1 MRFRLRGIAS
11 GARPVV
17 AALGLF
23 AALAVAGCGG
33 SEGGSGDFTQKFEP
47 PKAAEGGQ
55 TLPPATQEKP
65 KSRREMID
73 EDQTA
78 PQKKG
83 KGR

>member
-1 MRFRLRGIAS
+1 MAAAFGVFAS
-11 GARPVV
+11 
-17 AALGLF
+17 
-23 AALAVAGCGG
+23 LAVAGCGG

-55 TLPPATQEKP
+55 TPPPATQEKP

-73 EDQTA
+73 EDQSA
-78 PQKKG
+78 AQQKKG